1 MLMEKA
7 WAAQRGGF
15 NNLDFGQASDG
26 LRAVTGKSSTWHN
39 IAAECD
45 RPDPREHLRRRS
57 RTASR

>member
-15 NNLDFGQASDG
+15 NNIDFGMASDG

-39 IAAECD
+39 SPTEYD
-45 RPDPREHLRRRS
+45 RPDHRDHLAGGRRR
-57 RTASR
+57 ASP